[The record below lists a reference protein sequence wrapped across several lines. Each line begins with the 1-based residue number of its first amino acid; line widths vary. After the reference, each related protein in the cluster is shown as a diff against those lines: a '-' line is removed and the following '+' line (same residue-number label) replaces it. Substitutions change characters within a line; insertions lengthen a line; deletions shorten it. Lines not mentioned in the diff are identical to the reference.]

1 MKKKEDVQQ
10 KQGER
15 LGDSDQFLIKISSDH
30 SFTLANWCWSC
41 VDVEHPANNTV
52 NIIAMPIIIFFIV
65 YLYQLLSAMK
75 DKTYLCYPSSSCIQT
90 PVSSLL
96 PT

>member
-41 VDVEHPANNTV
+41 VDVEHESAYLKLSPNLKNEDGTCSHCNGTHV
-52 NIIAMPIIIFFIV
+52 ESTENGDKVLKFIKM
-65 YLYQLLSAMK
+65 LSNEK
-75 DKTYLCYPSSSCIQT
+75 DS
-90 PVSSLL
+90 V
-96 PT
+96 